1 MALSKNNT
9 PNVQQNA
16 LNDEFSALQAILRS
30 YLASNVGT
38 VLAVEVVAV
47 KGAYVDVKSVTQ
59 RQTTSGETI
68 ENMVIYNIPV
78 MSIVGADIEISL
90 NVAVGN
96 KGLLIENKWDISNYK
111 RTHTTAKIGSGRT
124 FDYSDGFFLPLDFG
138 NVFNGINLKKG
149 NTSLQIT
156 ENSVNIT
163 TETAN
168 ITATQVDINASA
180 VNIGGDGG
188 QGVARIGDSVDL
200 KTGLI
205 TTGSTVVKAL

>member
-1 MALSKNNT
+1 MALSRNNT

-96 KGLLIENKWDISNYK
+96 KGLLIANKWDISNYK

-138 NVFNGINLKKG
+138 NVFDGINLKKG

>member
-1 MALSKNNT
+1 MALSRNNT

-68 ENMVIYNIPV
+68 ENMIIYNIPV

-96 KGLLIENKWDISNYK
+96 KGLLIANKWDISNYK

-138 NVFNGINLKKG
+138 NVFDGINLKKG

-200 KTGLI
+200 TTGLI

>member
-96 KGLLIENKWDISNYK
+96 KGLLIANKWDISNYK

-205 TTGSTVVKAL
+205 TTGSTVVNAL

>member
-1 MALSKNNT
+1 MALSRNNT

-96 KGLLIENKWDISNYK
+96 KGLLIANKWDISNYK

-138 NVFNGINLKKG
+138 NVFNGIKIK
-149 NTSLQIT
+149 
-156 ENSVNIT
+156 
-163 TETAN
+163 
-168 ITATQVDINASA
+168 
-180 VNIGGDGG
+180 
-188 QGVARIGDSVDL
+188 RGDSQLSITDTDIDIKAGSVTIDGNVVEV
-200 KTGLI
+200 KGYVNVETGKSGIFNVGTNVLTFTDGI
-205 TTGSTVVKAL
+205 LTNIS

>member
-1 MALSKNNT
+1 MALSRNNT

-96 KGLLIENKWDISNYK
+96 KGLLIANKWNISNYK

-138 NVFNGINLKKG
+138 NVFDGINL
-149 NTSLQIT
+149 
-156 ENSVNIT
+156 
-163 TETAN
+163 
-168 ITATQVDINASA
+168 
-180 VNIGGDGG
+180 
-188 QGVARIGDSVDL
+188 
-200 KTGLI
+200 
-205 TTGSTVVKAL
+205 

>member
-96 KGLLIENKWDISNYK
+96 KGLLIANKWDISNYK

-138 NVFNGINLKKG
+138 NVFDGINLKKG

-200 KTGLI
+200 TTGLI

>member
-1 MALSKNNT
+1 MALSRNNT

-16 LNDEFSALQAILRS
+16 LNDEFAALQAILRS

-96 KGLLIENKWDISNYK
+96 KGLLIANKWDISNYK

-138 NVFNGINLKKG
+138 NVFDGINLKKG

-200 KTGLI
+200 ATGLI

>member
-96 KGLLIENKWDISNYK
+96 KGLLIANKWDISNYK

>member
-1 MALSKNNT
+1 MALSRNNT

-96 KGLLIENKWDISNYK
+96 KGLLIANKWDISNYK

-138 NVFNGINLKKG
+138 NVFDGINLKKG

-200 KTGLI
+200 TTGLI

>member
-1 MALSKNNT
+1 MALSRNNT

-16 LNDEFSALQAILRS
+16 LNDEFAALQAILRS

-96 KGLLIENKWDISNYK
+96 KGLLIANKWDISNYK

-138 NVFNGINLKKG
+138 NVFNGIKIK
-149 NTSLQIT
+149 
-156 ENSVNIT
+156 
-163 TETAN
+163 
-168 ITATQVDINASA
+168 
-180 VNIGGDGG
+180 
-188 QGVARIGDSVDL
+188 RGDSQLSITDTDIDIKAGSVTIDGNVVEV
-200 KTGLI
+200 KGYVNVETGKSGIFNVGTNVLTFTDGI
-205 TTGSTVVKAL
+205 LTNIS

>member
-1 MALSKNNT
+1 MALSRNNT

-96 KGLLIENKWDISNYK
+96 KGLLIANKWDISNYK

>member
-96 KGLLIENKWDISNYK
+96 KGLLIANKWDISNYK

-138 NVFNGINLKKG
+138 NVFDGINLKKG

>member
-1 MALSKNNT
+1 MALSRNNT

-68 ENMVIYNIPV
+68 ENMIIYNIPV

-96 KGLLIENKWDISNYK
+96 KGLLIANKWDISNYK

-138 NVFNGINLKKG
+138 NVFDGINLKKG

-168 ITATQVDINASA
+168 ITATQVNINADA

-200 KTGLI
+200 TTGLI

>member
-68 ENMVIYNIPV
+68 ENMIIYNIPV

-96 KGLLIENKWDISNYK
+96 KGLLIANKWDISNYK

-138 NVFNGINLKKG
+138 NVFDGINLKKG

>member
-1 MALSKNNT
+1 MAISRNNIPNIPQSSLS
-9 PNVQQNA
+9 
-16 LNDEFSALQAILRS
+16 DEFSALQSILHNYMVQS
-30 YLASNVGT
+30 LGT

-68 ENMVIYNIPV
+68 ENMIIYNIPV

-96 KGLLIENKWDISNYK
+96 KGLLIANKWDISNYK
-111 RTHTTAKIGSGRT
+111 RTHATSKIGSGRT

-138 NVFNGINLKKG
+138 NVFDGINLKKG
-149 NTSLQIT
+149 NTSLQIE
-156 ENSVNIT
+156 ENSVTIT

-168 ITATQVDINASA
+168 ITAAQVDINAGT

-200 KTGLI
+200 STGLI
-205 TTGSTVVKAL
+205 TSGSTIVKAL